1 MIVALTGATGAVGS
15 AVMHHLSRQDWVEQ
29 IVVLGRRRPDRLPGR
44 AHFVRW
50 ELGDP
55 WPDEAVSAA
64 VGRGAD
70 AGSGVDALV
79 HAAFIIEDTSR
90 QAEAFAANVEGSLR
104 LISTAAGAGVRH
116 ITFVSSANAYGLR
129 SGPVPLAESDPIA
142 DAPSHFYLHHK
153 FLCEIAIRS
162 FAQLGGEATFA
173 IARPCMVVGPGV
185 ANSALSTMTS
195 DPLIYPAPEHSSYQF
210 IGVDDVAD
218 ALARIVGSMAG
229 GTFNLAPDDSL
240 TVRDIAR
247 AQGHRAIGVPLWLA
261 RKASDLGFATGL
273 TTFSSRWVTYGDPV
287 MQPSRSREVIGW
299 EATRSSREALE
310 LLTRGDG
317 G

>member
-50 ELGDP
+50 ELGDR

-70 AGSGVDALV
+70 AGSCVDALV

-129 SGPVPLAESDPIA
+129 SGPVPLAESEPIS

-153 FLCEIAIRS
+153 FLCEIAIHS
-162 FAQLGGEATFA
+162 FAQLGGDATFA

-195 DPLIYPAPEHSSYQF
+195 DPLIYPAPAHSSYQF

-287 MQPSRSREVIGW
+287 MRPSRSREVLGW
-299 EATRSSREALE
+299 EASRTSREALE
-310 LLTRGDG
+310 LLTRGDEG
-317 G
+317 

>member
-15 AVMHHLSRQDWVEQ
+15 ALLQHLGAQDWVEGL
-29 IVVLGRRRPDRLPGR
+29 VVLGRRRPRSLPES

-55 WPDEAVSAA
+55 WPAEAVSAA
-64 VGRGAD
+64 ARR
-70 AGSGVDALV
+70 GVDALV
-79 HAAFIIEDTSR
+79 HAAFIIEDTPR

-104 LISTAAGAGVRH
+104 LLSTASGAGVRH

-129 SGPVPLAESDPIA
+129 SGPVPLAESEPIS
-142 DAPSHFYLHHK
+142 DAPHHFYLHHK

-162 FAQLGGEATFA
+162 FAQLGGDTTFA

-195 DPLIYPAPEHSSYQF
+195 DPLFYPAPAHSSYQF
-210 IGVDDVAD
+210 IGVDDVAG
-218 ALARIVGSMAG
+218 ALARIASSGAE
-229 GTFNLAPDDSL
+229 GTFNLAPDDSV

-247 AQGHRAIGVPLWLA
+247 AQGHRAIWVPLWLA
-261 RKASDLGFATGL
+261 RKASDLGFALGL

-287 MQPSRSREVIGW
+287 MRPSRSRDVLGW
-299 EATRSSREALE
+299 RASRSSREALR
-310 LLTRGDG
+310 LISGTARG
-317 G
+317 